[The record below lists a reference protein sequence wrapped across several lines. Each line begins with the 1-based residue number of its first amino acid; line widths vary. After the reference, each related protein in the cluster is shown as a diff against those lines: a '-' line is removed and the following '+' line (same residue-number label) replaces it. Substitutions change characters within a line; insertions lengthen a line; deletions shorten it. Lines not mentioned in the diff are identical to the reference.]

1 MRNKKDIKKNVLDI
15 FQKKFKI
22 KKKIYKY
29 DEIVSWDSLAHMS
42 LITSIEKKFKII
54 IENNDMPKLLSSDL
68 FINYI
73 NVRKKT

>member
-42 LITSIEKKFKII
+42 LITSIEKNLK
-54 IENNDMPKLLSSDL
+54 
-68 FINYI
+68 
-73 NVRKKT
+73 